1 MSRPGRRRRGLARVW
16 DELSGGSGGR
26 VVKLVQA
33 QIAAA
38 RAGARLAGE
47 VAAGSDRPLARARM
61 AEVEHQGDA
70 ARAELV
76 ALLRRVLV
84 TPIDREDLFRLSR
97 CIDDVLDQLR
107 DYVREADIFGP
118 GDLGFAAEPL
128 QALAEGLDELERAVT
143 HMVDDPGAVTTAV
156 LATRK
161 ARTRMR
167 QLRQC
172 RLGELF
178 TMPLDMDT
186 LRRRELLSRLDAV
199 GQRLGEAADA
209 LADAMLK
216 RSH

>member
-1 MSRPGRRRRGLARVW
+1 MA
-16 DELSGGSGGR
+16 GGH
-26 VVKLVQA
+26 
-33 QIAAA
+33 
-38 RAGARLAGE
+38 
-47 VAAGSDRPLARARM
+47 DRSLARARM
-61 AEVEHQGDA
+61 AEIEHQGDA

-76 ALLRRVLV
+76 TLLRRVLV

-97 CIDDVLDQLR
+97 SIDDVLDQLR
-107 DYVREADIFGP
+107 DYVREADLFGP
-118 GDLGFAAEPL
+118 RDLGFATELL
-128 QALAEGLDELERAVT
+128 QALTKGLDELERAVQ
-143 HMVDDPGAVTTAV
+143 HMIDEPGSVTEAV

-167 QLRQC
+167 QLRQS

-178 TMPLDMDT
+178 TGTLNMDT